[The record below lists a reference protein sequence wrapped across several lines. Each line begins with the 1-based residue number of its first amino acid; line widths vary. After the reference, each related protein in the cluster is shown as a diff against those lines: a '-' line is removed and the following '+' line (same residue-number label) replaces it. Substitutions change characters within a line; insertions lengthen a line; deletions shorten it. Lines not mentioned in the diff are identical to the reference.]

1 MAKSASP
8 LDTKAA
14 RKQAKQEQQLADRA
28 ILGPISVRLNLASA
42 LVIVASLCAVVPFV
56 LIAELCRELLTASPE
71 WSRVWSLLVVALI
84 VLGFRGLIQSG
95 AMLWSHLIDAGHQ
108 FTLRQLLAAKLS
120 RVPLGWFTA
129 RSSGEVKKILQNDV
143 EALHYLVAH
152 ARLEFVGALT
162 LPIATFGYLVWI
174 DWRLALLLLLP
185 IAGYAFVMS
194 RIMGPGYADK
204 LETFETWQTRVSE
217 TTVEFVDGIQVVR
230 AFGQPRKGHRRYQE
244 AIDGYATFFNS
255 WVGPITRLEGIGSQL
270 LNPVVVL
277 LLVLLA
283 ALGLIQG
290 GLMEPI
296 AIVPFVLLGL
306 GIGGTVL
313 TFGYGFQAL
322 RQAAAASRRLHELLQ
337 TPELAEPE
345 DGHTP
350 NGGAVRFEQVNF
362 EYRSGKPVLNGIDLE
377 LSPGTITALV
387 GPSGSGKSTLAR
399 LLPRFYDVTGGRI
412 TLDGHDLR
420 DIPSAELYASIGFV
434 LQDVQLLAA
443 SIRENLVLAKPDA
456 SDAEL
461 ERACRAAQIHER
473 ILQLPRGYDSEIGVD
488 AQLSGGEAQRLSIAR
503 ALLADAPVLVLD
515 EATAF
520 ADPESEAAIQDA
532 LAVLVADRTVLV
544 IAHRLHTIVD
554 VDQIVVLDRGRVVQQ
569 GTATELLNSPGLF
582 AQLWAANEAALHSL
596 DFVAG
601 SAQQSNS
608 EHRFDNHTAEA

>member
-1 MAKSASP
+1 MAKRATS
-8 LDTKAA
+8 LDTKEA
-14 RKQAKQEQQLADRA
+14 RRQAKEQQRVADRA
-28 ILGPISVRLNLASA
+28 ILGPIAARLNAASA
-42 LVIVASLCAVVPFV
+42 LVVIASLCAVVPFI
-56 LIAELCRELLTASPE
+56 LIAELCRELLADTTE
-71 WSRVWSLLVVALI
+71 WTRVWALLAAALI
-84 VLGFRGLIQSG
+84 VLGVRGLIQSG
-95 AMLWSHLIDAGHQ
+95 AMLWSHLIDAEHQ

-129 RSSGEVKKILQNDV
+129 RSSGEVKKILQNDI

-185 IAGYAFVMS
+185 IALYAVVMS
-194 RIMGPGYADK
+194 RIMGPGYSAK
-204 LETFETWQTRVSE
+204 LETFEEWQTRVSE

-230 AFGQPRKGHRRYQE
+230 AFGQPRKGHRRYQD
-244 AIDGYATFFNS
+244 AIDGYATFFTS
-255 WVGPITRLEGIGSQL
+255 WVGPITKLEGIGSQL

-290 GLMEPI
+290 GLIEPI

-322 RQAAAASRRLHELLQ
+322 RQASAASRRIYDLLQ
-337 TPELAEPE
+337 APELAEPE
-345 DGHTP
+345 TAQLP
-350 NGGAVRFEQVNF
+350 SGGTVRFEQVSF
-362 EYRSGKPVLNGIDLE
+362 EYRSGEPVLNGIDLE
-377 LSPGTITALV
+377 LLPGTITALV

-399 LLPRFYDVTGGRI
+399 LLPRFYDITGGRI
-412 TLDGHDLR
+412 TLDGYDLR
-420 DIPSAELYASIGFV
+420 DIRSVDLYASIGFV
-434 LQDVQLLAA
+434 LQDVQLIAA
-443 SIRENLVLAKPDA
+443 SVRENLMLAKPDA
-456 SDAEL
+456 SDADL
-461 ERACRAAQIHER
+461 ERVCRAAQIHER
-473 ILQLPRGYDSEIGVD
+473 ILQLPRGYDSEIGAD

-532 LAVLVADRTVLV
+532 LAALVADRTVLV

-554 VDQIVVLDRGRVVQQ
+554 VDQIVVLDRGRVVQR
-569 GTATELLNSPGLF
+569 GTAAELLSAPGLF
-582 AQLWAANEAALHSL
+582 AKLWAANEAALHSL
-596 DFVAG
+596 DAVSSPAV
-601 SAQQSNS
+601 SQ
-608 EHRFDNHTAEA
+608 RFELNTVEEQR